1 MSTRASVLVIDDEPG
16 IRDMLSFELS
26 QEGFDVETAEN
37 GMAAVETLRR
47 RKFDLAITDLKMPGM
62 DGVATVEALRA
73 LDPDIEVIVAT
84 GYASVETAVACMKH
98 GAYDYIQ
105 KPYDVAELKLLL
117 ERARQKSHLQSVV
130 ALYEASRALMTTLKH
145 TDLVQLVVTLAQR
158 VLRADDIGLILWR
171 GEPGDFHIHRLVH
184 DVLPSETLLL
194 ALAGRV
200 TQKEGAL
207 KLAAHEIQPL
217 ASPSENRIYSS
228 ALAYPLVARDRA
240 LGALVALRRGNSL
253 EFAASELQK
262 GTVFASQ
269 LAISLDNARLYDEL
283 AQKVSELVR
292 TREQLVHAEK
302 MGLAGQLAGAV
313 AHEVNNPL
321 SFVQANLSAMND
333 YSLMV
338 NGMWLAS
345 KEAAHYLYG
354 QNRPESQAFAD
365 MLLTPA
371 GTQGRTESL
380 IREID
385 EVVTDTLDG
394 VKRIAELVSGFA
406 RLAEPQT
413 SASPEPVDVN
423 DIVQECLETLPEE
436 SGPDAWEVHFHPT
449 SCLALI
455 AREDLKFALL
465 HMMTFL
471 RAPTGGQARQ
481 ACTLVLQTGTS
492 EGQPWLEI
500 LNRDLL
506 LTEEERRRIFDPR
519 VELDSGGRTMRLNIA
534 LALTYQMLRRNDAE
548 VSTMLEQEQ
557 GVLFRVL
564 FKPPTRWM

>member
-1 MSTRASVLVIDDEPG
+1 MRTRASVLVIDDEPG
-16 IRDMLSFELS
+16 IRDMLSYELS

-62 DGVATVEALRA
+62 DGVETVEALRA

-145 TDLVQLVVTLAQR
+145 ADLVQLVVTLAQR
-158 VLRADDIGLILWR
+158 VLRADDIGLLLWR
-171 GEPGDFHIHRLVH
+171 SEDRDFSIHRLVH
-184 DVLPSETLLL
+184 DVLPSEPLLL
-194 ALAGRV
+194 ALAERV
-200 TQKEGAL
+200 ARVGGAL
-207 KLAAHEIQPL
+207 RLSALDIHPH
-217 ASPSENRIYSS
+217 ASPAEAHIYSS
-228 ALAYPLVARDRA
+228 ALAYPLVARDQV

-253 EFAASELQK
+253 EFASSELQK

-269 LAISLDNARLYDEL
+269 LAISLDNARLYDAL

-302 MGLAGQLAGAV
+302 VGLAGQLAGAV

-321 SFVQANLSAMND
+321 SFVLANLSAMNG
-333 YSLMV
+333 YATMV
-338 NGMWLAS
+338 SGMWLAA
-345 KEAAHYLYG
+345 KDAAHYLHG
-354 QNRPESQAFAD
+354 LDLPESRRHAQILRA
-365 MLLTPA
+365 PA
-371 GTQGRTESL
+371 GSEEQTEQL
-380 IREID
+380 MREID
-385 EVVTDTLDG
+385 EVITDTLDG

-413 SASPEPVDVN
+413 AAHPEPVDVN
-423 DIVQECLETLPEE
+423 AVIRECL
-436 SGPDAWEVHFHPT
+436 DALSEAGNTGALEIQFHPRL
-449 SCLALI
+449 CLALI
-455 AREDLKFALL
+455 GREDLRFALM
-465 HMMTFL
+465 HMLTFL
-471 RAPTGGQARQ
+471 RAPTGGPASEAR
-481 ACTLVLQTGTS
+481 TLVIQTGTS
-492 EGQPWLEI
+492 EGKPWLSI
-500 LNRDLL
+500 LNRDLV
-506 LTEEERRRIFDPR
+506 LTEEEQRRIFDPR
-519 VELDSGGRTMRLNIA
+519 VELDSGGRTMRLNIS

-548 VSTMLEQEQ
+548 VSTQFEP
-557 GVLFRVL
+557 GRGILFRVQL
-564 FKPPTRWM
+564 KPPLRWV